1 MTLKL
6 QDWSAPGDL
15 DNLGLEWHVPSVKE
29 LQMTDRLL
37 EEFLQP
43 EFDRLQ
49 AFMEGEAMDR

>member
-1 MTLKL
+1 MTLNL
-6 QDWSAPGDL
+6 QDWSEPGDL
-15 DNLGLEWHVPSVKE
+15 DNLGLEWHVPSVNE